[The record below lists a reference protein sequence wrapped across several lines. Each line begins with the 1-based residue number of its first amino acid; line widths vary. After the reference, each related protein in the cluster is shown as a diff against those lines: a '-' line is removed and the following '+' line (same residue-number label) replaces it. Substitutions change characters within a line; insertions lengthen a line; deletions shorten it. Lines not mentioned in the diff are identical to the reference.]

1 MMYYDKGLRLCH
13 RHVIMRLLL
22 PKARKN
28 TIMSRPEAY
37 HVPVVID
44 AVEGEV
50 HERVGETLVEPKV
63 VPPLHRHHVAEP
75 LPTRM
80 QQ

>member
-1 MMYYDKGLRLCH
+1 MHVQAGLC
-13 RHVIMRLLL
+13 
-22 PKARKN
+22 
-28 TIMSRPEAY
+28 AY

-50 HERVGETLVEPKV
+50 HESVGEALVEPEV

-75 LPTRM
+75 LPIRM